1 MSFETV
7 CHGLDHPL
15 TIWWFIAHK
24 KVKTLAKTA
33 SSNVIGWVDT
43 TSGFLDTTHLDSE
56 VMFSEGTELPH
67 WTGFARLLSLW
78 HQIFEWYSEISGT

>member
-1 MSFETV
+1 LHT
-7 CHGLDHPL
+7 
-15 TIWWFIAHK
+15 K

-67 WTGFARLLSLW
+67 
-78 HQIFEWYSEISGT
+78 